1 MNIDERF
8 ILAVREYPFLYDA
21 ADPGY
26 HDIRQKDK
34 AWQQISESFQGWSA
48 EECRK
53 RWIALRDSF
62 RKSYKKR
69 RRGQVAKQRPWKYE
83 SAMSFII
90 SHLTDRNYSNLTIE
104 SGESTDSSCNIAP
117 LFDIIDGAGNQREE
131 HVKIERIET
140 IEECN
145 EIPNAASGITS
156 YTAGTSDPPRSSLH
170 PPVAQSLQEDLH
182 DRKRSSEVYE
192 DALCAFFK
200 AMEKTVRT
208 FSVPMQIEIKGK
220 ISNLINEYELKNY
233 RQQVP
238 E

>member
-8 ILAVREYPFLYDA
+8 ILAVREYPFLYDT

-26 HDIRQKDK
+26 HDNRKKDK

-48 EECRK
+48 
-53 RWIALRDSF
+53 
-62 RKSYKKR
+62 
-69 RRGQVAKQRPWKYE
+69 
-83 SAMSFII
+83 
-90 SHLTDRNYSNLTIE
+90 
-104 SGESTDSSCNIAP
+104 
-117 LFDIIDGAGNQREE
+117 GNQREE
-131 HVKIERIET
+131 HIKIERIET
-140 IEECN
+140 TEECN

-192 DALCAFFK
+192 EDALCAFFK